1 MYFMNDRHRWQFT
14 VSVIAFRLV
23 INSCKNGSSADQEI
37 WIWEYE
43 VVVQYCPSCCAYCIR

>member
-43 VVVQYCPSCCAYCIR
+43 VVVQYCPSCCAYGIR